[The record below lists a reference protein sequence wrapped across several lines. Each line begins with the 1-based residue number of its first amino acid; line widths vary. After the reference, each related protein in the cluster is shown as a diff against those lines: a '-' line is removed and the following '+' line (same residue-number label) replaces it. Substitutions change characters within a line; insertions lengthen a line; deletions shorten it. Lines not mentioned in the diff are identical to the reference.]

1 MRRNIAVKR
10 SLVSVFP
17 LARPHAAAWN
27 SGALRPLHWGKTTEV
42 AMSRMVCALTTALA
56 LGTAAAMAQ
65 DKSGPVPTTGGPETQ
80 KAQGAPDSPPQ
91 HQVIGPPNAGPV
103 AVRGDASPLGSSTQT
118 IPSTLSQENAA
129 RDAHWWLDRGLAL
142 SDEQKRKI
150 YGQLARDGAQK
161 GPGTTIFAEPS
172 VELPLGTRF
181 YEIPAEL
188 SAEVPYIKSFKYL
201 VDQNKVVLVDSVNG
215 VVAAVIEQ

>member
-1 MRRNIAVKR
+1 
-10 SLVSVFP
+10 
-17 LARPHAAAWN
+17 
-27 SGALRPLHWGKTTEV
+27 
-42 AMSRMVCALTTALA
+42 MSRIVCTLTMAFA
-56 LGTAAAMAQ
+56 LGTAVAVAQ
-65 DKSGPVPTTGGPETQ
+65 EKSGPVPSTGGPETQ
-80 KAQGAPDSPPQ
+80 KALGAPDSPPQ

-103 AVRGDASPLGSSTQT
+103 AVRGDESPVGASTQT

-129 RDAHWWLDRGLAL
+129 RDARWWLDRGIAL
-142 SDEQKRKI
+142 SEEQKRKI

-172 VELPLGTRF
+172 VELPVGTKF
-181 YEIPAEL
+181 HEIPAEL
-188 SAEVPYIKSFKYL
+188 SAEIPYIKSFKYL